1 MKSSAWSILLLFG
14 LSACQYF
21 TTDNNQLLVSVY
33 DRELYFSEVSDL
45 IPEGLTP
52 EDSIAFVESWVMRWS
67 KEQLLVHQAEM
78 NLDETLQDVEQ
89 QLDNYRNSLLIYA
102 YEKALVAQKMD
113 TTIYPHEIKDYYRA
127 NKQNFELKDHI
138 VRMVYVKVKQDAP
151 QLNDLKKW
159 YLSDR
164 EEDQLL
170 LEEYCYQF
178 AEEFMLEDTSWVY
191 FTEVQQKTPIET
203 NNPAEYLRT
212 HPHVMLED
220 SSGIY
225 LVRFKKYKIK
235 ESVSPLVLEEKRI
248 KNIILN
254 KRKLDFLKKVE
265 SDLYQKALAK
275 GDIKYEA
282 N

>member
-1 MKSSAWSILLLFG
+1 MSDSPWIIFLLFG

-21 TTDNNQLLVSVY
+21 TTDNNQLLVRVY
-33 DRELYFSEVSDL
+33 DKDLYFSDIAQLV
-45 IPEGLTP
+45 PEGLSAQ
-52 EDSIAFVESWVMRWS
+52 DSVAFIDSWAMRWS
-67 KEQLLVHQAEM
+67 KEQLLVRQAEI
-78 NLDETLQDVEQ
+78 NLDETLQDVDQ
-89 QLDNYRNSLLIYA
+89 QLENYRNSLLIYA
-102 YEKALVAQKMD
+102 YEKALVTQKMD

-138 VRMVYVKVKQDAP
+138 VQMIYVKVKQDAP

-159 YLSDR
+159 YLSD
-164 EEDQLL
+164 EENDQLL

-178 AEEFMLEDTSWVY
+178 AEEFVLEDTSWVY
-191 FTEVQQKTPIET
+191 FTEVQQKTPIQT

-212 HPHVMLED
+212 HPNVMLED

-225 LVRFKKYKIK
+225 LVRFKEYKIK
-235 ESVSPLVLEEKRI
+235 DSVSPLVLEEKRI

-254 KRKLDFLKKVE
+254 KRKLDFLKKIE
-265 SDLYQKALAK
+265 LDLYQKALAK
-275 GDIKYEA
+275 GDIKYET